1 MFVCDLSCPGLRNC
15 TLKVEKRRKLGILMQ
30 REQREI
36 LRVQPANHRPLRK
49 EPRSLRFNQPPG
61 RRRVQVPRLQGQTW
75 GLRGGVGALC
85 AR

>member
-49 EPRSLRFNQPPG
+49 ESRSLRFN
-61 RRRVQVPRLQGQTW
+61 
-75 GLRGGVGALC
+75 
-85 AR
+85 